1 MAAREDD
8 IVAGE
13 MEDQTSDQT
22 GQNSAE
28 QVSNSQNNLQTFC
41 NPKFR
46 NTFKIKRYPDTKLS
60 S

>member
-28 QVSNSQNNLQTFC
+28 QVSNSQNNIQTFC
-41 NPKFR
+41 NSKFR
-46 NTFKIKRYPDTKLS
+46 NT
-60 S
+60 